1 MIKWQVLALN
11 SLPGTPSTQA
21 SFIRKYFTY
30 LLQAA
35 PQSKLRTNFWALLRM
50 TMKNRTTFGSASQQ
64 CSAARQDFPSWKLT
78 HSRGRTARQ
87 HKSTSRA
94 ASYQQH
100 RYKSN
105 AKAAGCSQLC
115 PSPAPRTTRAFPA
128 LNSQLDPFSAGT
140 SGASGWPG
148 KAPQAPHPATS
159 PECFQEHAPTVSSR
173 RRNPHLVRLTACPE
187 AGQQHRPASHEFGQ
201 TKRIH

>member
-1 MIKWQVLALN
+1 M
-11 SLPGTPSTQA
+11 
-21 SFIRKYFTY
+21 
-30 LLQAA
+30 
-35 PQSKLRTNFWALLRM
+35 
-50 TMKNRTTFGSASQQ
+50 SASPHDYEKQNNV
-64 CSAARQDFPSWKLT
+64 WK
-78 HSRGRTARQ
+78 RFTAMQRCEAGFCLLKTNTLQ
-87 HKSTSRA
+87 RVNSKTTQKHEQRA

-105 AKAAGCSQLC
+105 VKAAGRSQLC